1 MKFVVSAR
9 GRNEEKI
16 STPYDALPGH
26 IVDSALPDKT
36 VPEPVNDHSVDE
48 TGWKDMYHCMTRYR
62 SMEIP
67 EKGAGVVLPLL
78 IIALLFIIITGIKT
92 TEFIANLLVI
102 SIILTLLA
110 LPAMEWLKKKGLPDI
125 AAVTIVTGIAGACIL
140 VLIVLA
146 AYSFNVLVT
155 DLPVYQ
161 TELNER
167 VAGISSFLGS
177 LGISKNM
184 ELPSSLNLE
193 AIASV
198 IVSSVLSISNAI
210 MTLFLITVT
219 TFFMLLEAPHLK
231 SRAEKMFAHEPEKL
245 AQFSR
250 MSKYIMDFIVVRTET
265 NIVHGVLFGGIL
277 SIMGVHAAVLWG
289 ILTFVLGYIPYIG
302 LVIAAIP
309 AIFFAWLQFG
319 TWGTIAVIAVVCVL
333 NLIVENPVFSYF
345 ASRKFEMPAIIVMI
359 SVIFWGWLLGITG
372 MLFAIPVTLMFL
384 IVFQCSDDLRKIN
397 VLLGVSHL
405 FEADAGS
412 TGKAGGTQESEK
424 NP

>member
-1 MKFVVSAR
+1 MKFVVSAP
-9 GRNEEKI
+9 GRREEKI
-16 STPYDALPGH
+16 GAPYGEIPGH
-26 IVDSALPDKT
+26 IVNGVPPGKT
-36 VPEPVNDHSVDE
+36 VMEPDHDHPVVGN
-48 TGWKDMYHCMTRYR
+48 GWKDLYHCMTRYR

-92 TEFIANLLVI
+92 TEFIVNLLLI

-110 LPAMEWLKKKGLPDI
+110 LPAMEWLKKKGLPNI
-125 AAVTIVTGIAGACIL
+125 AAVTIVTGIAGVCIL

-146 AYSFNVLVT
+146 AYSFTVLVT
-155 DLPVYQ
+155 DLPIYQ
-161 TELNER
+161 AELNER
-167 VAGISSFLGS
+167 IDGISAFLGG
-177 LGISKNM
+177 LGISKSVGF
-184 ELPSSLNLE
+184 PSSINLE

-231 SRAEKMFAHEPEKL
+231 KRAEKIFAYKPEKL

-250 MSKYIMDFIVVRTET
+250 MSQYIMDFIVVRTET
-265 NIVHGVLFGGIL
+265 NIVHGVLFGSIL

-302 LVIAAIP
+302 LIIAAIP

-319 TWGTIAVIAVVCVL
+319 TGGAIAVIALVCVL
-333 NLIVENPVFSYF
+333 NLIVENPVFSFF
-345 ASRKFEMPAIIVMI
+345 ASRKFEMPAIIVLI

-372 MLFAIPVTLMFL
+372 MLFAIPITLMLL
-384 IVFQCSDDLRKIN
+384 IVFQSNDDLCWVN
-397 VLLGVSHL
+397 ELLGVSHL
-405 FEADAGS
+405 FEEGEQRDRLLEA
-412 TGKAGGTQESEK
+412 KKE
-424 NP
+424 